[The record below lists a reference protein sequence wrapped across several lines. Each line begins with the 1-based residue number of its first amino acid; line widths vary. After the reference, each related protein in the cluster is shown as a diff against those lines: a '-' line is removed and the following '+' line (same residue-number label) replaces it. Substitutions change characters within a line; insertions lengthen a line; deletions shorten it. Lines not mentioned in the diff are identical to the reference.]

1 MTIAAAPDSLT
12 GGVTLSPEQ
21 LNVVN
26 HRGGHLQ
33 VIACAGSGK
42 TESLAR
48 RIAALIDEGAPPD
61 SIVAFTFTEKA
72 AAELKHRILG
82 RVGERRGREFLDC
95 LGPLFVGTIHSY
107 CFRLLQTHVPRYGD
121 YDILD
126 DHRHV
131 GLLNREYHRLALK
144 RLTSKP
150 GRAVSDFIDAADIIA
165 NELIDASRLQGTD
178 LGEIYAAYRGMLDEY
193 RVLTFGLIVSTAVE
207 RLEDPAIAQ
216 RVRANL
222 RHLFVDEY
230 QDVNPAQE
238 KLIEQLAKPPVE
250 LCVVGDDDQSIYQ
263 WRGADVSNF
272 LECTRRYPGAS
283 SAVLTTNRR
292 SRPAIVEAANRFA
305 QSIQPRMGKFMEP
318 DRPAAEPQIV
328 AWKAETTTEE
338 AERIAETIEKLHA
351 EGFAYRDM
359 AVLFRSVRT
368 SARPLVEAL
377 EKRRIPVNCG
387 GRTGLFQ
394 QSEPALFG
402 EIHAWFADAEWKDE
416 RYGARRPVDIDAVVA
431 GLERHFNDGRP
442 LDGLKRYLEDWRKD
456 RLSTK
461 RAVTLVGDFY
471 RLLHFLGAHQID
483 IDTPE
488 GSARFGAFARFSQV
502 LADFEHVTRRG
513 RKTAAREF
521 LGATDR
527 GRTYAQQ
534 LARYLLYYA
543 FTAYEG
549 FEGERAADLDA
560 VDVFTVHQAKG
571 LEWPV
576 VFLPALVEGRFPS
589 RRAGQEQ
596 QWLLPE
602 AVFPK
607 GTRARY
613 EGSETEE
620 RRLFYVAMTRARD
633 CLYLSCFDRL
643 TNRFKPSPFLMEVAD
658 GGLRAGELPRPQP
671 SGRVR
676 CDLPPLDVSFSD
688 VAVFDDCGHRYRL
701 ANVFGFEQEVAPE
714 LGYGK
719 AIHHVLRQV
728 AERARETGRPP
739 AEDEIAAL
747 LTAEFYL
754 PLANAPSFER
764 MRRAAERMVRQ
775 YLSEYRDDLERL
787 WDIERPFELHL
798 ADGTLAGRADVILS
812 QEAGPSAALAI
823 VDYKSSE
830 DPKRD
835 ERYHLQLQVYTAAG
849 RGEGL
854 DVQAAYLH
862 ELSTGRR
869 IAVDI
874 SEGAVASATHRVGAS
889 VKAIRAARYA
899 PQPEPEKCRGCDH
912 RRVCRHADAA
922 SGEG

>member
-1 MTIAAAPDSLT
+1 MAVDTSRLNPPQRAAVHH
-12 GGVTLSPEQ
+12 GGGPLLVLA
-21 LNVVN
+21 
-26 HRGGHLQ
+26 G
-33 VIACAGSGK
+33 AGSGK
-42 TESLAR
+42 TRVITYRIAHLLDLGIPADA
-48 RIAALIDEGAPPD
+48 IAAL
-61 SIVAFTFTEKA
+61 TFTNKA
-72 AAELKHRILG
+72 AEEMRERIAHLLGDKKLARKLTMGTFHALGLTMLRAERKSLGYPTGFAVYDTADQLGVVRDILRGLKDFSRD
-82 RVGERRGREFLDC
+82 GERRWDVKAILTRISLAKNGFVAPEDYQPREGDEYDFITQEVYPRYQAALRAYAAFDFDD
-95 LGPLFVGTIHSY
+95 LIVEPV
-107 CFRLLQTHVPRYGD
+107 RLLQRDPAVADRWAGRYRFVLVD
-121 YDILD
+121 EFQDTNKAQ
-126 DHRHV
+126 
-131 GLLNREYHRLALK
+131 LLLVK
-144 RLTSKP
+144 
-150 GRAVSDFIDAADIIA
+150 
-165 NELIDASRLQGTD
+165 ELIARHGN
-178 LGEIYAAYRGMLDEY
+178 
-193 RVLTFGLIVSTAVE
+193 LT
-207 RLEDPAIAQ
+207 
-216 RVRANL
+216 
-222 RHLFVDEY
+222 
-230 QDVNPAQE
+230 
-238 KLIEQLAKPPVE
+238 
-250 LCVVGDDDQSIYQ
+250 VVGDDDQSIYQ